1 MTRVA
6 VSGAGGKLAGPII
19 DGIVASDD
27 LELAA
32 LYNPNRAGREM
43 AGTIISGD
51 ARGISA
57 DVVVETAHP
66 DTVFANLEAW
76 RDAGIAAVV
85 GTSGFTPTRL
95 EELRQMWGSDLPC
108 LVVPNFSIGATLMM
122 RFAAE
127 SAEHFEAIE
136 VIERHHSDKPDAPSG
151 TALATAMGISER
163 GGGSSDVSKEIVPG
177 SRGGDVG
184 GVRVHSLRLP
194 GIISHQEVA
203 MSNTGEMFSIEHL
216 STSYDSFANGAL
228 LAIRRVQSLDGGV
241 HLGLDT
247 VLE

>member
-1 MTRVA
+1 
-6 VSGAGGKLAGPII
+6 
-19 DGIVASDD
+19 
-27 LELAA
+27 
-32 LYNPNRAGREM
+32 
-43 AGTIISGD
+43 
-51 ARGISA
+51 
-57 DVVVETAHP
+57 
-66 DTVFANLEAW
+66 
-76 RDAGIAAVV
+76 
-85 GTSGFTPTRL
+85 
-95 EELRQMWGSDLPC
+95 
-108 LVVPNFSIGATLMM
+108 
-122 RFAAE
+122 
-127 SAEHFEAIE
+127 

-151 TALATAMGISER
+151 TALATAMGISGR
-163 GGGSSDVSKEIVPG
+163 GGSSSDVSKEIVPG

-228 LAIRRVQSLDGGV
+228 LAIRRVRSLDGGV

>member
-19 DGIVASDD
+19 DGIVASED

-51 ARGISA
+51 LRGVAA

-66 DTVFANLEAW
+66 DVVFANLSAW
-76 RDAGIAAVV
+76 RDAGMAAVV
-85 GTSGFTPTRL
+85 GTSGFTPARL
-95 EELRQMWGSDLPC
+95 EELEQLWGSDLPC

-151 TALATAMGISER
+151 TALATAMGISGR
-163 GGGSSDVSKEIVPG
+163 GGGSSDISKEIVPG

-228 LAIRRVQSLDGGV
+228 LAIRKVQSLAGGV